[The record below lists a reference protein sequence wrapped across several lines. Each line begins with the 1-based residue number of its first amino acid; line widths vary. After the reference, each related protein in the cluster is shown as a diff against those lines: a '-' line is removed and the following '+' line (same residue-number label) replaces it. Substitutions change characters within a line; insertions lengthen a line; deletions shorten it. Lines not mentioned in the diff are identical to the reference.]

1 MLSHEQKRS
10 KEGDRGNLRV
20 KTAVVYQEEEWSS
33 RRIERGTPSAS
44 SAGITEAVSV
54 A

>member
-1 MLSHEQKRS
+1 MFSPEQKRS
-10 KEGDRGNLRV
+10 KEGDHRNLRV

-33 RRIERGTPSAS
+33 RRLERGTPSAS
-44 SAGITEAVSV
+44 SAGTTEATSI

>member
-1 MLSHEQKRS
+1 LFPPEEKRS
-10 KEGDRGNLRV
+10 KERDRRNLRV
-20 KTAVVYQEEEWSS
+20 KTAVVFQEEEWSS

-44 SAGITEAVSV
+44 SAGITGSVSI